1 MSEIEFRIST
11 AQLGRSTSYIVAAS
25 GELDLHAAPEFDVAL
40 HTALKR
46 GGTRIVV
53 DLLQTSLIDS
63 TALGI
68 LTGVYREL
76 RARGGELV
84 MVTNDPAVLRP
95 FRVTG
100 LDRLFQFRSTLL
112 EAVDAELSSSH
123 VPQPA

>member
-40 HTALKR
+40 HTVLRR
-46 GGTRIVV
+46 GGTRVIV

-76 RARGGELV
+76 RERGGELV
-84 MVTNDPAVLRP
+84 VVTSDPAVLRP

-100 LDRLFQFRSTLL
+100 LDRLFEFKKTLL
-112 EAVDAELSSSH
+112 EAVDAAPNSQQ